1 MINSQTLSLFQNNL
15 TISPSFIR
23 FNNRLTRLVIFPNSS
38 SCVTKFAIG
47 NDINTNFSN
56 SSGYGGNLN
65 GKPAK
70 NSNKSITSTTNNN
83 NSSAQNAHAQSSS
96 SNSNANI
103 ENEYHQILEY
113 LYNLVKEDH
122 NFLIII
128 DNRGT
133 SWTNYGKAIV
143 KSLVAIG
150 EKRIEYCFVLTEN
163 KLINKVKS
171 SLTGKLGGKSK
182 SGSELQGSGIVG
194 GRLKFLVLKNFYQR
208 KQP

>member
-56 SSGYGGNLN
+56 SSGGN

-83 NSSAQNAHAQSSS
+83 NAQNAHAQN

-133 SWTNYGKAIV
+133 SWTNYGKAII
-143 KSLVAIG
+143 KSLVATG
-150 EKRIEYCFVLTEN
+150 EQRIDYCFVLTEN

-194 GRLKFLVLKNFYQR
+194 GRLEFLIFKIF
-208 KQP
+208 